1 MLPPVAHTSGKYRS
15 YGSAEV
21 SRLSFIP
28 RARALGFALQQVRN
42 LLERAD
48 DRDRP
53 CAEVDALAR
62 TQLKQVDEKISDLKA
77 LRLELSGLSLNVN
90 TAPSRSAVSWR
101 RWDRREQR
109 LHDRFV

>member
-1 MLPPVAHTSGKYRS
+1 MLPPVARTSGKYRS

-21 SRLSFIP
+21 SRLSFIL

-42 LLERAD
+42 LLELAD

-77 LRLELSGLSLNVN
+77 LRLELSGLI
-90 TAPSRSAVSWR
+90 AQC
-101 RWDRREQR
+101 QR
-109 LHDRFV
+109 GTVAQCRILEALGPPRAEGP